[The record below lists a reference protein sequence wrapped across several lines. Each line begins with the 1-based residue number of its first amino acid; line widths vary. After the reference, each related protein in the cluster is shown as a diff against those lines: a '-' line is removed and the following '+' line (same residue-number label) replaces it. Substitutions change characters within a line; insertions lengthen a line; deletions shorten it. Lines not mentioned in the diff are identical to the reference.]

1 MAKKTESLDELV
13 KRLDE
18 AEKEYAEKASLIDLD
33 KLLEE
38 TKKMTGIN

>member
-1 MAKKTESLDELV
+1 MAKKKETLDELV

-18 AEKEYAEKASLIDLD
+18 AEKEYAEKAGRIDLD

-38 TKKMTGIN
+38 TKRLTGRE